1 LNFEKVMKEIG
12 RFFEEEDFTF
22 AIIGAFALHAYG
34 LTRATSDLDFITDIR
49 AQDKLIPFL
58 EKLGY
63 ETLYVSSGYSNHLHT
78 DPGMGRLDFVYVS
91 GKTSRQLLG
100 AAAKTFILGG
110 ITVAVPRAE
119 HIAAMKIQAMKNDPE
134 RSLQDMAD
142 IQFLMRLP
150 DIDKTEIREYFKKQ
164 GLLDKYHE
172 IQRIIDAS
180 ESKS

>member
-1 LNFEKVMKEIG
+1 MKEIG

-119 HIAAMKIQAMKNDPE
+119 HIAAMKIPAMKNDPE
-134 RSLQDMAD
+134 LSLQDMAD